1 MTRALPLPRRER
13 PHTCQIRAL
22 AEGKK
27 AKEREGKEE
36 KGEQRKRGRLCVRA
50 SPKKQNTGARP
61 VFWNNRV
68 APLIIEASQSGRLR
82 RRRPRRCP

>member
-1 MTRALPLPRRER
+1 MAWINQQAGVIRAPPLPRRER
-13 PHTCQIRAL
+13 PHTSLITAL

-36 KGEQRKRGRLCVRA
+36 KGEQRKRGRLWVRA

-61 VFWNNRV
+61 VF
-68 APLIIEASQSGRLR
+68 
-82 RRRPRRCP
+82 